1 MHSAFDP
8 RRHMLASHPV
18 RPSLLSVVAA
28 MILIPAIAFASPL
41 DPSWLGGV
49 YNGADGDDVVNLIND
64 LVASKFAGLPDMPSP
79 SQFSKRPFTT
89 KPDTISSHPSCRF
102 TRGPPL
108 PSRPSHLPCLVRFC
122 TSFSSEPAGSPQN
135 ARKHHL
141 SLGPT
146 YIVLLDQPMSPLRS
160 ASQSRP
166 STFHSRCE
174 RGNISR
180 QPPLL

>member
-1 MHSAFDP
+1 
-8 RRHMLASHPV
+8 
-18 RPSLLSVVAA
+18 

-49 YNGADGDDVVNLIND
+49 YNGADGDDVVSLIND
-64 LVASKFAGLPDMPSP
+64 LVAHKSADLPDMPAP
-79 SQFSKRPFTT
+79 SQFYKPSFTT
-89 KPDTISSHPSCRF
+89 KPDMISPYTSDRF

-108 PSRPSHLPCLVRFC
+108 LSRPSHLPYLVRLC
-122 TSFSSEPAGSPQN
+122 TSFGSELAGRSPQN

-146 YIVLLDQPMSPLRS
+146 YIVLLNQLMSPLRS

-166 STFHSRCE
+166 SMFHSRWE
-174 RGNISR
+174 RGR
-180 QPPLL
+180 P